1 MCKPHRGNIS
11 RAYGGTRCSLSSPG
25 SKPEVSPFTLIS
37 SKAFGQGRVLKYA
50 PPPAAEMGANLHRK
64 RAHLHLTKDTIAPN
78 VPVLT
83 LDIGATGIRALM

>member
-1 MCKPHRGNIS
+1 MQTQRNN
-11 RAYGGTRCSLSSPG
+11 REVFFLFSL
-25 SKPEVSPFTLIS
+25 FYLHTILRWIS
-37 SKAFGQGRVLKYA
+37 SKAFGQERVLKYA